1 MARLIEDFA
10 HGALLA
16 DDAAVH
22 HEDAAA
28 HAGDHA
34 QVVGDHDD
42 GRVGA
47 LLQVVQQIQ
56 HLGLNGH
63 IQRGGGL
70 VGDDQL
76 GLAGDGRS
84 DHHALA
90 HAAGELVGVLLQ
102 ARLGVGYLHALQKLQ
117 RSLARLGLL
126 HAAVDAQG
134 LGDLILHRVEG
145 IQAGHGILEDHADL
159 IAAHLAELAR
169 AHLRHLAVI
178 EADGIGVDVRVVG
191 KQAHDGHHGH
201 ALARAGLAHDA
212 QRLARVQV
220 EGNIAHGLHAAHA
233 DVEVGGQVLDL

>member
-1 MARLIEDFA
+1 MARLVEDLA

-22 HEDAAA
+22 HKNPAA
-28 HAGDHA
+28 HAGNHA
-34 QVVGDHDD
+34 QIVGDHDD
-42 GRVGA
+42 GGVAA

-56 HLGLNGH
+56 HLRLNGH
-63 IQRGGGL
+63 VQGGGGL
-70 VGDDQL
+70 VCDDQL
-76 GLAGDGRS
+76 GLAGDGRG

-90 HAAGELVGVLLQ
+90 HAAGELVGVLLES
-102 ARLGVGYLHALQKLQ
+102 RLRVGNLHALQKLQ
-117 RSLARLGLL
+117 RRPARLGLA
-126 HAAVDAQG
+126 HAAMDAQR

-159 IAAHLAELAR
+159 VAAHLAELAH
-169 AHLRHLAVI
+169 AHLRHLALI
-178 EADGIGVDVRVVG
+178 EADGIGGDVRVVG

-233 DVEVGGQVLDL
+233 NVEVGGQVLDL